1 MKASQLIAIIPSPDL
16 YMGLG
21 SIVYALTKL
30 DGRLQL
36 EEQQTVKELLAN
48 IPHGDVALYTFFLR
62 ENTDET
68 VDEAYAFGMRRL
80 TDKRAELNEA
90 TKKKFVDMLI
100 RVADAHDGISKKEQ
114 LFIRQFRRALRRL

>member
-1 MKASQLIAIIPSPDL
+1 MTMPPSPDL

-36 EEQQTVKELLAN
+36 EEQQTVKELLADV
-48 IPHGDVALYTFFLR
+48 PHGDVALYTFFLR
-62 ENTDET
+62 ENTNET

-80 TDKRAELNEA
+80 TDKRAEFDEA
-90 TKKKFVDMLI
+90 TKKHFVNILI
-100 RVADAHDGISKKEQ
+100 RVADAHDDISRKEQ
-114 LFIRQFRRALRRL
+114 LFIRQFRRAIRRL